1 MNIRSLTTGLQYR
14 GEVEGKRQTY
24 YVFEGRSQY
33 LVMSFSRS
41 KPKAGNFNVVASDAV
56 AYVAGRFAGRQR
68 LTAKTVYKT
77 SRRPRLVGS
86 HLAALNVLY
95 VLVAI
100 GQAKID
106 ARFHEREIYFN
117 VKRREGAPVIGW
129 VRSSKRPSRVS

>member
-41 KPKAGNFNVVASDAV
+41 KPKAGNFNVVAGDAV
-56 AYVAGRFAGRQR
+56 AYVARRFARRQR

-117 VKRREGAPVIGW
+117 VKRMAAAA
-129 VRSSKRPSRVS
+129 

>member
-24 YVFEGRSQY
+24 YVFEGKLQY

-41 KPKAGNFNVVASDAV
+41 KANAGNFNVVTKDAV
-56 AYVAGRFAGRQR
+56 TYVARRFAGKQG
-68 LTAKTVYKT
+68 LTAKNLHKT
-77 SRRPRLVGS
+77 SRRPRLVVS
-86 HLAALNVLY
+86 HLAALNILY

-100 GQAKID
+100 GRAKID

-117 VKRREGAPVIGW
+117 MKRASPTGSAHTTP
-129 VRSSKRPSRVS
+129 